1 MCSICFGQFT
11 PECSLS
17 APGSSIFIFVVVS
30 SQSLKKNTLFK
41 VMYEEEK
48 KMDITAE
55 FKDLVA
61 QYSSVTAEEMTDDM
75 RLRDDLGLSS
85 LDFMTLL
92 GELEDTF
99 DFELDVDRATQVVT
113 IADAVKMIEDLREA

>member
-1 MCSICFGQFT
+1 
-11 PECSLS
+11 
-17 APGSSIFIFVVVS
+17 
-30 SQSLKKNTLFK
+30 
-41 VMYEEEK
+41 
-48 KMDITAE
+48 
-55 FKDLVA
+55 
-61 QYSSVTAEEMTDDM
+61 M

-113 IADAVKMIEDLREA
+113 IADAIKMIEDLREA